1 MPRPWRLAPSAM
13 PTSTHTFDGI
23 LWSAGE
29 SQRAKVADRLLL
41 AERRLKSRHPLDL
54 RVRFRFS
61 SAGSHFS
68 GTGLAVNISS
78 GGILVASKHQM
89 IVGTLV
95 ELSIEW
101 PSLLQGRIPL
111 QLIAMG
117 RVLRRE
123 ASHFAA
129 AFERREFRTMKIS
142 SPLPDEEAALSDDG
156 PPSLPS
162 SPVNAQ
168 PHAANRPALIPN
180 PHQRNAR

>member
-1 MPRPWRLAPSAM
+1 M
-13 PTSTHTFDGI
+13 PTSTHAFAGI
-23 LWSAGE
+23 FSSAGGT
-29 SQRAKVADRLLL
+29 QRAKVAGRLLL
-41 AERRLKSRHPLDL
+41 GERRLRSRHPLDL

-68 GTGLAVNISS
+68 GTGVAVNMNS
-78 GGILVASKHQM
+78 GGILVASKHQV

-101 PSLLQGRIPL
+101 PSLLHGRIPL

-129 AFERREFRTMKIS
+129 TFERHE
-142 SPLPDEEAALSDDG
+142 LP
-156 PPSLPS
+156 
-162 SPVNAQ
+162 
-168 PHAANRPALIPN
+168 R
-180 PHQRNAR
+180 